1 MATCP
6 MPWFP
11 IYASEMLG
19 DEDFISWSPEERGC
33 WITLSARCWADGSIP
48 ADIDRMAKLCGCNAQ
63 AMLKHWSSITS
74 KFEKVDGMER
84 YTSRRIEIERNLAIE
99 KSEKLSRR
107 GKAGAATRWC
117 DEKRDMLK
125 QCLSNPKAMLDDAT
139 LPLPLPL
146 PLEKNTPLTPQGVNR
161 GTRARKVKVDELTA
175 DVPIEIL
182 AAVNAIMDMTP
193 IVDKGDRKIRATRPE
208 VLTRVQGI
216 LASHTSIT
224 PSDLVEAWKN
234 YLDSSPR
241 SIKAPQYFF
250 GKAEN
255 QGTNG
260 ANWEPWIKGLFV
272 RRQLVEKGGE
282 S

>member
-63 AMLKHWSSITS
+63 AMLKHWSSIAS
-74 KFEKVDGMER
+74 KFEKVDSTER

-146 PLEKNTPLTPQGVNR
+146 PLEKNTPLTPQGGPDGFQAFWDAYPHRNGQKKNR
-161 GTRARKVKVDELTA
+161 KGAEAKFAKAIKSGVSAEQIMAGVRAMMADPDVQRGYARDAATWLNQEGWKDERKEGARPALT
-175 DVPIEIL
+175 VIP
-182 AAVNAIMDMTP
+182 
-193 IVDKGDRKIRATRPE
+193 RAPHISRE
-208 VLTRVQGI
+208 FEMVLRG
-216 LASHTSIT
+216 
-224 PSDLVEAWKN
+224 
-234 YLDSSPR
+234 Y
-241 SIKAPQYFF
+241 
-250 GKAEN
+250 GM
-255 QGTNG
+255 
-260 ANWEPWIKGLFV
+260 
-272 RRQLVEKGGE
+272 
-282 S
+282 

>member
-1 MATCP
+1 MARIRTIKP
-6 MPWFP
+6 EFP
-11 IYASEMLG
+11 QSESMGRISRDARLLFVMLWTIADDSGRLRGNSRMLASLLFPYDDDAKTLIDGWLG
-19 DEDFISWSPEERGC
+19 ELESEHC
-33 WITLSARCWADGSIP
+33 L
-48 ADIDRMAKLCGCNAQ
+48 
-63 AMLKHWSSITS
+63 
-74 KFEKVDGMER
+74 VR
-84 YTSRRIEIERNLAIE
+84 YLVESDTYIEILNWQKHQKIDKPSPSKIQPFGESSRILANPRE
-99 KSEKLSRR
+99 LSCEDQGSRTKDQ
-107 GKAGAATRWC
+107 G
-117 DEKRDMLK
+117 RD
-125 QCLSNPKAMLDDAT
+125 QGTQGPEDH
-139 LPLPLPL
+139 P
-146 PLEKNTPLTPQGVNR
+146 PLTPQGENR

-182 AAVNAIMDMTP
+182 AAVNAIMALTP
-193 IVDKGDRKIRATRPE
+193 IEDQGGRKIRATRPE

-216 LASHTSIT
+216 LASHTSIA

-234 YLDSSPR
+234 YLDSNPR

-272 RRQLVEKGGE
+272 RRQLAEKGGE